1 MTADRNQ
8 PGLWGRSADAAR
20 RVRDTLG
27 LVWAAAPLWATL
39 WAVLLVVQGVVPA
52 ALVALTKW
60 LVDAVDAAVGSGQ
73 SVEAAGVVVLP
84 AALMGGLFLLQ
95 RVLGGLSEWVGV
107 AQAEYVGDHISGLV
121 HDKAAEVD
129 FAFYESPQYHDLLD
143 QVSSQASGRTLQ
155 LVQNVGTMA
164 RTVVTLLSIGAILA
178 AYGAWIP
185 LALVLSA
192 APALVIVLRH
202 NREYH
207 AWWKASTARRRL
219 AQYFNLMLT
228 QDAAAAEVRMNRL
241 GRRFADRYLK
251 VREGL
256 RSERLGLIRRQATGR
271 VVAAALSLVVT
282 AAVMGWVVWE
292 ALAGRA
298 TLGDLAAFY
307 QAFTQAQSVAGTLLQ
322 SAGAVYTN
330 SLFIR
335 HLFEFLDIES
345 EVEDPEVP
353 VPFPDEIR
361 EGVRF
366 EDVTFSYPGT
376 TVRALDGFSLDIP
389 AGQTVAIVGEN
400 GAGKSTFIKLLCRFY
415 DPVRGRV
422 TVDGTDLREFD
433 RTDLRRHVAVLFQF
447 AMHYHMTASENVR
460 MGDIDAPDDPARLEA
475 AVRGAGAEGLFD
487 RLPKGYDTLLG
498 RWFEGGTELSGGE
511 WQRVALA
518 RAVFRNA
525 PLIILD
531 EPTSAMDSWAEAV
544 WLDRFRDVAR
554 GRTALI
560 ITHRFTTAMQAD
572 IIHVVDRG
580 RVVESG
586 THTELVA
593 LGGRYATS
601 WAAQVRQSAE
611 APSGDGAGADGEAV
625 RMERPELPAQGAG

>member
-1 MTADRNQ
+1 VGA
-8 PGLWGRSADAAR
+8 
-20 RVRDTLG
+20 TLRI
-27 LVWAAAPLWATL
+27 VWEAAPLWATL
-39 WAVLLVVQGVVPA
+39 WALLLAVQGAVPA

-60 LVDAVDAAVGSGQ
+60 LVDAVAAAVGSGA
-73 SVEAAGVVVLP
+73 SAEAVGLVLLP

-95 RVLGGLSEWVGV
+95 RILGGLSEWVGV
-107 AQAEYVGDHISGLV
+107 AQSEYVSDHVSALV
-121 HDKAAEVD
+121 HDKSSEVD
-129 FAFYESPQYHDLLD
+129 FAFYESPDYHDLLD
-143 QVSSQASGRTLQ
+143 QVSSQASSRTLQ
-155 LVQNVGTMA
+155 LVTNVGAMG

-185 LALVLSA
+185 LALIASA

-207 AWWKASTARRRL
+207 AWWQASTARRRL
-219 AQYFNLMLT
+219 AQYFGLMLT

-241 GRRFADRYLK
+241 GRRFADRYLTIRHK
-251 VREGL
+251 L
-256 RSERLGLIRRQATGR
+256 RSERLDLIRRQAVGR
-271 VVAAALSLVVT
+271 VVAAALSLLVT

-292 ALAGRA
+292 ALHGRA

-307 QAFTQAQSVAGTLLQ
+307 QAFTQAQNVAGTLLQ
-322 SAGAVYTN
+322 SAGSVYTN

-335 HLFEFLDIES
+335 HLFEFLQIEP
-345 EVEDPEVP
+345 VVRDPEDP

-366 EDVTFSYPGT
+366 EDVVFSYPGT
-376 TVRALDGFSLDIP
+376 EHRALDGFDLTIP
-389 AGQTVAIVGEN
+389 AGKTVAVVGEN

-415 DPVRGRV
+415 DPDRGRV
-422 TVDGTDLREFD
+422 TVDGVDLRRFAQE
-433 RTDLRRHVAVLFQF
+433 DLRRHVAVLFQF
-447 AMHYHMTASENVR
+447 AMHYHMTARENVR
-460 MGDIDAPDDPARLEA
+460 IGDVDAADEAGRLEA
-475 AVRGAGAEGLFD
+475 AVRSAGAEDLFA
-487 RLPKGYDTLLG
+487 RLPRGYDTLLG

-518 RAVFRNA
+518 RAVFRQA
-525 PLIILD
+525 PLIVLD

-544 WLDRFRDVAR
+544 WLERFREMAR

-572 IIHVVDRG
+572 VIHVVDGG

-586 THTELVA
+586 THAELVA
-593 LGGRYATS
+593 RGGRYATS
-601 WAAQVRQSAE
+601 WAAQVRQSAHE
-611 APSGDGAGADGEAV
+611 PAGDGAVGPLADGAESG
-625 RMERPELPAQGAG
+625 RGR